1 MDRNY
6 WIQNNDTHCI
16 FWLKVSIYPYNNAVS
31 TASSTL
37 LRLSISPVVL
47 PLFSLTLLFIRR
59 HARCLR
65 DPRCQ
70 SKFTC
75 KTMQIGLVFFN
86 LHIALKVS
94 PCEPVQLSTL
104 FRKQREKLSMSLVLL
119 YLNMPHAF
127 QLTTCTS
134 EKVKMSNKTDWRRW
148 NVFFYFFHS
157 VTPKSLHIFTF
168 FLHQKFPFAVKVIDP
183 NLSII

>member
-104 FRKQREKLSMSLVLL
+104 FRKQREKLSMSLVFYNFSTTLSQYATCIPTN
-119 YLNMPHAF
+119 YLHF
-127 QLTTCTS
+127 RES
-134 EKVKMSNKTDWRRW
+134 E
-148 NVFFYFFHS
+148 NV
-157 VTPKSLHIFTF
+157 
-168 FLHQKFPFAVKVIDP
+168 QQ
-183 NLSII
+183 N